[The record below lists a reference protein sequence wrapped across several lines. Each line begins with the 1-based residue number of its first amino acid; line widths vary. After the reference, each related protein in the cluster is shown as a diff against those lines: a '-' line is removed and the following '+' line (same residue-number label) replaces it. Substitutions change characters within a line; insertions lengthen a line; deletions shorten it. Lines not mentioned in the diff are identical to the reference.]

1 MTQKQLNLKRA
12 IESALMNYLQFM
24 PEVVDVKDADISFSN
39 LADNKGEH
47 IDYDALENCCQG
59 DYSGTI
65 RVSVLDDDLKV
76 PLSKVLRKSGSFRI
90 DLMTSEKQLINVT
103 IISCY

>member
-1 MTQKQLNLKRA
+1 MTKKQINLKRA

-24 PEVVDVKDADISFSN
+24 PNVVEVEDADLSFSN
-39 LADNKGEH
+39 LVDNKGEPL
-47 IDYDALENCCQG
+47 DYDALESCCQG

-65 RVSVLDDDLKV
+65 RVSILDDDLKA

-90 DLMTSEKQLINVT
+90 DLMTLEKQLINVT